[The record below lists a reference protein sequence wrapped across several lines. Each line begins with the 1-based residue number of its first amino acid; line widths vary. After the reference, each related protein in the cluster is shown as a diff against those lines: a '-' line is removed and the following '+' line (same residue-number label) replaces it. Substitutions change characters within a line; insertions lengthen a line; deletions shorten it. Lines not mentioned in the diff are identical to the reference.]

1 MLLTAR
7 RQHRRPLIGVSLM
20 IRSRAH
26 FNDSDQ
32 RANKLN
38 HIVRRD
44 GCLVGILPNVLGG
57 RTT

>member
-1 MLLTAR
+1 MW
-7 RQHRRPLIGVSLM
+7 HRWWLIGASLM
-20 IRSRAH
+20 VWPRTYLD
-26 FNDSDQ
+26 DSDQ

-44 GCLVGILPNVLGG
+44 GCPVGILPNVLGG